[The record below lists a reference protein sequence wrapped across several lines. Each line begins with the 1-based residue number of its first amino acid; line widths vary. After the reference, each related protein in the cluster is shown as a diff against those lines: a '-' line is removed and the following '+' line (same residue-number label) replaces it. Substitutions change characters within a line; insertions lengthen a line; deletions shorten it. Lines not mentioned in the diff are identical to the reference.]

1 MAIECTWHIANMEHQ
16 TADGKVTTVHYTID
30 AFDGTY
36 RAGAYG
42 SIGLEGDISTPY
54 ANLTEEVCVGWVK
67 DALGAEKV
75 AEVEA
80 ALVAQI
86 EEQSAPKR
94 ASGTPW

>member
-1 MAIECTWHIANMEHQ
+1 MAIEYTWHVANMEHQ
-16 TADGKVTTVHYTID
+16 TADGKVTVVHYTVD

-42 SIGLEGDISTPY
+42 SIGLEGEIRTPY

-67 DALGAEKV
+67 DTLGAEKV

-80 ALVAQI
+80 ALAAQI